1 VTSVDPRR
9 VGAPAGTKAAGVA
22 LLSTLVVLAAV
33 SAWLV
38 RLPGPADQLTAAIA
52 PVLVTVTPS
61 DGAVQRPVQV
71 RVDIG
76 PALTSF
82 SVLPG
87 GVVTAVLVRPGA
99 VVRTGSRVVEVDG
112 IARLAAHT
120 SRPFYRPL
128 GRGDHGADVDQ
139 LGSLL
144 SQLGLM
150 HGPWLR
156 GHPLDP
162 AMATAVRHLALS
174 IGAPQDGMFDPA
186 WVVWLPEPELVVASV
201 PAQVGGPVPGPGQPL
216 LSYASTVRSASLA
229 GFQPDSVLPVDDE
242 LELRGVGNEH
252 LRLERGT
259 VVLDALSRR
268 VLTAAVASAQPGPG
282 TDGDAS
288 AGTGTAARSVTVGAV
303 RVTRWR
309 DSVADLPV
317 TGVVT
322 RQDESTCVVVRS
334 GDAWRPVTVTVLG
347 SDPATLQAEVRGL
360 SAGARLVANPEAAGL
375 ADRCRGVP

>member
-1 VTSVDPRR
+1 M
-9 VGAPAGTKAAGVA
+9 
-22 LLSTLVVLAAV
+22 VVLAAV

-38 RLPGPADQLTAAIA
+38 RLPGPADQLTAPIA

-99 VVRTGSRVVEVDG
+99 VVRTGSRLVEVDG

-139 LGSLL
+139 LASLL
-144 SQLGLM
+144 AQLGLM
-150 HGPWLR
+150 HGPGAWPPPR
-156 GHPLDP
+156 PG
-162 AMATAVRHLALS
+162 MASAVRHLAVS

-201 PAQVGGPVPGPGQPL
+201 PPQAGGPVPGR
-216 LSYASTVRSASLA
+216 ASRCSRTRHRPQRVPRGVPARNV
-229 GFQPDSVLPVDDE
+229 PPVDDE
-242 LELRGVGNEH
+242 LELRGVGA
-252 LRLERGT
+252 RT
-259 VVLDALSRR
+259 PA
-268 VLTAAVASAQPGPG
+268 
-282 TDGDAS
+282 
-288 AGTGTAARSVTVGAV
+288 AAR
-303 RVTRWR
+303 
-309 DSVADLPV
+309 
-317 TGVVT
+317 
-322 RQDESTCVVVRS
+322 
-334 GDAWRPVTVTVLG
+334 AWHGR
-347 SDPATLQAEVRGL
+347 
-360 SAGARLVANPEAAGL
+360 AGR
-375 ADRCRGVP
+375 RCPGEC